1 VALAVMLLVGAGLML
16 RSLEKLLA
24 VNPGF
29 DPKNLLTLT
38 VQTTGARYSE
48 DEPVWA
54 FWDRTLEAV
63 RAVPGVERAA
73 WTSQLPLGGN
83 FDRYG
88 VQIEGKLLSNPE
100 DAPSADRYSVTP
112 DYLQTMGIPLKRGRA
127 FTARDNGSSPEVVLI
142 NETFARIGWGGE
154 DPIGQ
159 KVQYGSPDRP
169 WRTVVGIVGDVHHTG
184 LDEQRAPQLYIPES
198 QGFFADGTM
207 DLAVRTRGDPA
218 ALASA
223 VQAAIRSVD
232 PTQPILNVSTMD
244 QMISGTAQQRRFT
257 FILFQVFAALALLLA
272 AAGIYGVLAGNVTER
287 TLEIGIRSALG
298 ASRSELLGLVLRQG
312 LALAAAG
319 VVVGGAASLVLAR
332 FLERLLYGVRPQDP
346 LTFAG
351 VVIVLLAV
359 TVAAS
364 WGPAWRATRVSP
376 LEAIRGE

>member
-1 VALAVMLLVGAGLML
+1 M
-16 RSLEKLLA
+16 
-24 VNPGF
+24 
-29 DPKNLLTLT
+29 T
-38 VQTTGARYSE
+38 VQTTGPRYSE

-54 FWDRTLEAV
+54 FWDRTLDAV

-100 DAPSADRYSVTP
+100 DAASADRYSVTP
-112 DYLQTMGIPLKRGRA
+112 DYVQTMGIPVKRGRP
-127 FTARDNGSSPEVVLI
+127 FTAQDNKGSPNVVLI

-154 DPIGQ
+154 DPIGK
-159 KVQYGSPDRP
+159 KVQFGGRDRP

-184 LDEQRAPQLYIPES
+184 LDQERAPQLYIPES
-198 QGFFADGTM
+198 QGHFADAGM

-218 ALASA
+218 ALAAA

-232 PTQPILNVSTMD
+232 PTQPILNVSTME
-244 QMISGTAQQRRFT
+244 QVISGTAQQRRFT
-257 FILFQVFAALALLLA
+257 FILFQVFAGLALLLA

-287 TLEIGIRSALG
+287 TREIGIRSALG

-312 LALAAAG
+312 MTLAAAG
-319 VVVGGAASLVLAR
+319 VVVGGAASLLLAR

-346 LTFAG
+346 VTFAA

-359 TVAAS
+359 AVMAS